1 MSDYLWDK
9 TGEPDEEVERLEAL
23 LGTLA
28 HRPRPLALPAHAAPA
43 PGRASRLFAP
53 WALAAA
59 AALLVATL
67 AGAAAF
73 LRSRETPASKAA
85 AVANDQR
92 PSPDEVRSEK
102 PPEETVRDASPAAP
116 ESAHGAR
123 GSREGGASKGESA
136 ALKLKDERV
145 AAEHFA
151 RGSRTVKGARPA
163 SAQRRQKVTA
173 PQTRVGVMNEGGGG
187 TLEAMSAVAGAP
199 SLFEGARLMTKEQL
213 VFALRLTGAKLRDV
227 RQKTRQGLSQEA
239 SEQP

>member
-28 HRPRPLALPAHAAPA
+28 HRPRPLALPARDAPAAPA
-43 PGRASRLFAP
+43 PRRPSRLFAP

-67 AGAAAF
+67 AGAAAL
-73 LRSRETPASKAA
+73 LRSRETPASEGA
-85 AVANDQR
+85 AVSNETR
-92 PSPDEVRSEK
+92 PSREELRSEK
-102 PPEETVRDASPAAP
+102 PPAAP
-116 ESAHGAR
+116 ESVRDAR
-123 GSREGGASKGESA
+123 GAS
-136 ALKLKDERV
+136 KDERV
-145 AAEHFA
+145 AVEDF
-151 RGSRTVKGARPA
+151 RLGSRAGKAVRVA
-163 SAQRRQKVTA
+163 SAQRRQKRLA
-173 PQTRVGVMNEGGGG
+173 PPARVGGTEEGGTALETLSAAGG
-187 TLEAMSAVAGAP
+187 SP

-227 RQKTRQGLSQEA
+227 RQRTRQGLRQEA